1 MIIQTDEELFD
12 SDRGRSSVKSRLQSS
27 SPLRLNNKSTSRS
40 PVLKKNHKERTSLSP
55 QEIKQ

>member
-40 PVLKKNHKERTSLSP
+40 PVLNKNHKERSSLSL
-55 QEIKQ
+55 QEMKQ